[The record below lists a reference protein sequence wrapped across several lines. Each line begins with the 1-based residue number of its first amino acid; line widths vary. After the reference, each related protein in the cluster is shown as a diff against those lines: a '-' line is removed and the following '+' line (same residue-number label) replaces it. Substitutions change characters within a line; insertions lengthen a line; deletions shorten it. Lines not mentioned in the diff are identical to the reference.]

1 MDVLYY
7 KNIKAV
13 RVMPV
18 EGSISKRK
26 RKSVAL
32 AKKISHK
39 FARRYYNSLIR
50 RYSNDNFT
58 IDKEKLEEE

>member
-7 KNIKAV
+7 KSIKAV

-50 RYSNDNFT
+50 GYSN
-58 IDKEKLEEE
+58 K